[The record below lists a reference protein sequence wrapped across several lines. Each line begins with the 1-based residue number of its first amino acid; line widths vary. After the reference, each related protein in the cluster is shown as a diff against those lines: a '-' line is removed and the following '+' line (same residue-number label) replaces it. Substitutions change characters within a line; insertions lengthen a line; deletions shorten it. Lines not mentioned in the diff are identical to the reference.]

1 LKSPFRAWAKKLRI
15 EGGFVVT
22 AAAKACV
29 SDAHQN
35 ERLLFSGSKQP
46 ALELSVTP
54 PPIVGAVHITVDAR
68 EKE

>member
-1 LKSPFRAWAKKLRI
+1 MKFELSFKAGLRKLRI

-35 ERLLFSGSKQP
+35 ERLLFSG
-46 ALELSVTP
+46 
-54 PPIVGAVHITVDAR
+54 
-68 EKE
+68 